1 VEALATTS
9 AWDPIQLLL
18 AADTATVTA
27 TTTTTVDDAS
37 VSA

>member
-1 VEALATTS
+1 VEALATSS

-18 AADTATVTA
+18 AADTTTA
-27 TTTTTVDDAS
+27 TTTVDDAS